1 MGEVLKSRFMEMKK
15 KYRCLGDV
23 RGRGLVMGLELVDP
37 KDGRTPSPELVG
49 RLILRCAENGLLLG
63 KVGMYGNVVRIAPPL
78 VITEEEALMAADII
92 DAGMRDL

>member
-1 MGEVLKSRFMEMKK
+1 MQMKK

-37 KDGRTPSPELVG
+37 KDGQTPSPELIG
-49 RLILRCAENGLLLG
+49 RLIHRCAENGLLLG

-78 VITEEEALMAADII
+78 VITEDEALMAADII
-92 DAGMRDL
+92 DAGLRDL